1 MELESWYRYGV
12 LKQLNHQCIIADTF
26 HPNLGKERTME
37 AYIAKKA
44 NLILILVAIC
54 LVSVLGCGV
63 SITQETAQQ
72 AVDNAQVAFETAKE
86 SQADTYSA
94 DSLKKAERFLSEAE
108 KALSRNKKQRAYTLA
123 VKAEEAAKKAEEE
136 AMQRIEAARVKEEIE
151 QMPEVVDKT
160 VSDQI
165 PQPGAIPSDVLV
177 PTGPDQ
183 YVAPLQQPEAIQY
196 TPAPQQEPTT
206 IPPGAPMQEGLTLA
220 DMQSRVRAA
229 AQALEGAQSTVQA
242 ARLLILQ
249 IQVEIGLSGSAA
261 VIQQT
266 RDAGASADVVNLLQS
281 WYDQSRRAAALG
293 NYEDANRMLERAQTY
308 AHAVIDASK

>member
-1 MELESWYRYGV
+1 
-12 LKQLNHQCIIADTF
+12 
-26 HPNLGKERTME
+26 ME

-94 DSLKKAERFLSEAE
+94 GNLKKAERFLSEAE
-108 KALSRNKKQRAYTLA
+108 EALSRNKKQRAYTLA
-123 VKAEEAAKKAEEE
+123 IKAEKAAKKAEEE
-136 AMQRIEAARVKEEIE
+136 AMKRMEAARAKEEAE
-151 QMPEVVDKT
+151 QKPEVVDS

-165 PQPGAIPSDVLV
+165 PQPGPIPSDVLV

-196 TPAPQQEPTT
+196 TPVPQQEPTA
-206 IPPGAPMQEGLTLA
+206 IPPGAPMQEDLTLA

-229 AQALEGAQSTVQA
+229 AQALEGAQRTVEA

-249 IQVEIGLSGSAA
+249 IQVEIGLSGSTAI
-261 VIQQT
+261 IQQT

-281 WYDQSRRAAALG
+281 WYDQSRKAAALG
-293 NYEDANRMLERAQTY
+293 NYEDANRLLERAQTY

>member
-1 MELESWYRYGV
+1 
-12 LKQLNHQCIIADTF
+12 
-26 HPNLGKERTME
+26 ME
-37 AYIAKKA
+37 AYIARKA
-44 NLILILVAIC
+44 NLILILVAIY

-86 SQADTYSA
+86 SQADAYSA
-94 DSLKKAERFLSEAE
+94 GNLKKAERFLNEAE
-108 KALSRNKKQRAYTLA
+108 EALSRNKKQRAYTLA
-123 VKAEEAAKKAEEE
+123 IKAEKAAKKAEEE
-136 AMQRIEAARVKEEIE
+136 AMKRMETARAKEEAE
-151 QMPEVVDKT
+151 QMPEVVDSL
-160 VSDQI
+160 SDQI
-165 PQPGAIPSDVLV
+165 PQPGPIPSDALV

-183 YVAPLQQPEAIQY
+183 YVAPFQQPEAIQY
-196 TPAPQQEPTT
+196 TPVPQQEPTA
-206 IPPGAPMQEGLTLA
+206 IPPGAPIQEGLTLA

-229 AQALEGAQSTVQA
+229 AQALEGAQRTVEA

-266 RDAGASADVVNLLQS
+266 RDTGASADVVNLLQS
-281 WYDQSRRAAALG
+281 WYDQSRRSAALG
-293 NYEDANRMLERAQTY
+293 NYEDANRLLERAQTY

>member
-1 MELESWYRYGV
+1 MEV
-12 LKQLNHQCIIADTF
+12 
-26 HPNLGKERTME
+26 
-37 AYIAKKA
+37 YIAKKA
-44 NLILILVAIC
+44 NLILILVTIC
-54 LVSVLGCGV
+54 LASVLGCGV
-63 SITQETAQQ
+63 AITQETAQQ
-72 AVDNAQVAFETAKE
+72 AVDNAQVAFETAKG

-94 DSLKKAERFLSEAE
+94 DNLKKAERFLNEAE

-136 AMQRIEAARVKEEIE
+136 AMQRIEAERAKEEIE

-183 YVAPLQQPEAIQY
+183 DVAPLQQPEAIQY
-196 TPAPQQEPTT
+196 TPAPRQEPTT
-206 IPPGAPMQEGLTLA
+206 IPPGIPMQEGLTLA

-229 AQALEGAQSTVQA
+229 AQALEGAQRTVEA
-242 ARLLILQ
+242 ARLLVLQ

-261 VIQQT
+261 VIQQM

-281 WYDQSRRAAALG
+281 WYDQSRRSAALG
-293 NYEDANRMLERAQTY
+293 NYEDANRLLERAQTY
-308 AHAVIDASK
+308 AHAVTDASK